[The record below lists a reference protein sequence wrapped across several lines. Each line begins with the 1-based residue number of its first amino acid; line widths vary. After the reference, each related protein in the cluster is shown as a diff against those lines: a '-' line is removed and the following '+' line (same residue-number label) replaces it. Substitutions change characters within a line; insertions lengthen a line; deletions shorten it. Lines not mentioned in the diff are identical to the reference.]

1 MTFTPKSKTSINERQ
16 AGILVQV
23 CLSPNPTPLSH
34 TVYGV
39 KDSPRR
45 LAWQVACESHTIVVR
60 RDGCIVLMDYGYV
73 QVFRPCL
80 WLEFTKDSLFLG
92 GLLLFLTSPC
102 WSLVLETHSDP
113 LIFPGAPI
121 SPFSSYLESPRILL
135 KDKRDPHLPC
145 SPG

>member
-60 RDGCIVLMDYGYV
+60 RDGCIVLMDMAMS
-73 QVFRPCL
+73 RC
-80 WLEFTKDSLFLG
+80 S
-92 GLLLFLTSPC
+92 GLVC
-102 WSLVLETHSDP
+102 GWSL
-113 LIFPGAPI
+113 
-121 SPFSSYLESPRILL
+121 PRTVSFWAV
-135 KDKRDPHLPC
+135 C
-145 SPG
+145 FYF